1 MEDKLISLT
10 EYAKLNNIASATA
23 RQSAIRGRFK
33 TARKIGNMWVID
45 KDEPLVDNRFKKK
58 TEDN

>member
-1 MEDKLISLT
+1 MDSKLISLK
-10 EYAKLNNIASATA
+10 EYAQMHDIASATA

-45 KDEPLVDNRFKKK
+45 KDEPFIDNRFKEK
-58 TEDN
+58 TED